1 LSLVRACNLK
11 REVEVP
17 RCDLFTEVEGE
28 EATIDVLA
36 SDLPINEVWT
46 LTSPIHALTNHK
58 IGAVP

>member
-11 REVEVP
+11 RKVQVL
-17 RCDLFTEVEGE
+17 RCNLFTEVEGK

-46 LTSPIHALTNHK
+46 LASPVQALTNDK
-58 IGAVP
+58 IGAVA